1 LAHGDAGR
9 VETREDAND
18 SMADADME
26 DEYAQSPPAAEGVL
40 PDADMEDEYAQSPPA
55 AEGVVHD
62 AAISHDAGH
71 GVPMHTEAP
80 PPPPK
85 SNLRRGSRAQGVKKR
100 LRSDDAE
107 EASKKAR
114 RTVKPAFL
122 DPEKIAALAQ
132 QRLAQQRLA
141 APQPP
146 PAAPQPPPA
155 APQPP
160 PAGAWQAQGP
170 GQEQNNAGE
179 QRGSALTGATFGVR
193 SAGVQSAWK
202 PSF

>member
-1 LAHGDAGR
+1 
-9 VETREDAND
+9 
-18 SMADADME
+18 MADADME
-26 DEYAQSPPAAEGVL
+26 DEYAESPPT
-40 PDADMEDEYAQSPPA
+40 
-55 AEGVVHD
+55 AEGVVPD

-71 GVPMHTEAP
+71 GAPMHTEVP

-85 SNLRRGSRAQGVKKR
+85 SNLRRGIRAQGVKKR
-100 LRSDDAE
+100 LWSDDAE

-114 RTVKPAFL
+114 RAVKPAFL
-122 DPEKIAALAQ
+122 DPEEIAALAQ
-132 QRLAQQRLA
+132 QRLAQQRFAQQRLA

-160 PAGAWQAQGP
+160 PAAPLPPPAGAGQAQGP

-179 QRGSALTGATFGVR
+179 QLGSALTGATFGVK
-193 SAGVQSAWK
+193 SAGVQSSWK